1 LEHIVGKFTLGGLTK
16 QMATCLFCPNVF
28 EVKNKPGI
36 KRMYCSERCRRQ
48 ADLARKK
55 KRYSQPKS
63 CSYCKQIFPFR
74 AYNLYCSLKCK
85 NEAHKK
91 RKQKTP
97 SISQCFICKAEVLG
111 CYGHP
116 RKYCSKA
123 CKHKGMFGGKPPL
136 EERTRKAQRNFRER
150 NMPGLTRHEI
160 SVLRFQWI
168 SQGQGCAYCDQACE
182 TVDHIV
188 PLNRGGDNQKQ
199 NLTPAC
205 RSCNSSKGDRL
216 LSEWKL
222 YDRRKAKKT
231 NRAKTLVG

>member
-1 LEHIVGKFTLGGLTK
+1 MYCSRKCRRAFDLERQKAKYRKSKV
-16 QMATCLFCPNVF
+16 CLFCNQIYSWTAYTKYCSNQCRSKAQNL
-28 EVKNKPGI
+28 KNKN
-36 KRMYCSERCRRQ
+36 
-48 ADLARKK
+48 KK
-55 KRYSQPKS
+55 TFSLCVVCGKSSLGSLGYS
-63 CSYCKQIFPFR
+63 
-74 AYNLYCSLKCK
+74 
-85 NEAHKK
+85 
-91 RKQKTP
+91 
-97 SISQCFICKAEVLG
+97 
-111 CYGHP
+111 
-116 RKYCSKA
+116 RKYCSKT

-150 NMPGLTRHEI
+150 NVPGLTRHEMSI
-160 SVLRFQWI
+160 LRFQWI
-168 SQGQGCAYCDQACE
+168 SEGQSCAYCDQACE

>member
-1 LEHIVGKFTLGGLTK
+1 MKE
-16 QMATCLFCPNVF
+16 CLFCGEGFIPCL
-28 EVKNKPGI
+28 
-36 KRMYCSERCRRQ
+36 RARRT
-48 ADLARKK
+48 R
-55 KRYSQPKS
+55 
-63 CSYCKQIFPFR
+63 
-74 AYNLYCSLKCK
+74 LYCSTECRRNFDSAQQKARKLAQSKTCSFCNQVYAWTAYTKYCSVRCK
-85 NEAHKK
+85 SDAQNLRNRAKK
-91 RKQKTP
+91 
-97 SISQCFICKAEVLG
+97 SLSQCTVCGAEILG
-111 CYGHP
+111 RWLSP
-116 RKYCSKA
+116 RKYCSKP

-150 NMPGLTRHEI
+150 NVPGLTRHEMSI
-160 SVLRFQWI
+160 LRLQWI
-168 SQGQGCAYCDQACE
+168 SQGKGCTYCNQACA

-216 LSEWKL
+216 LSEWKS

>member
-1 LEHIVGKFTLGGLTK
+1 MK
-16 QMATCLFCPNVF
+16 QCLFCGEGFIPSL
-28 EVKNKPGI
+28 
-36 KRMYCSERCRRQ
+36 RARRT
-48 ADLARKK
+48 R
-55 KRYSQPKS
+55 
-63 CSYCKQIFPFR
+63 
-74 AYNLYCSLKCK
+74 LYCSKECRQSQDSLTRKLRKVVKPTNCFNCK
-85 NEAHKK
+85 KEFTGHPNLRYCSSTCRALSNKIFRSK
-91 RKQKTP
+91 RKTMSLCVVCGK
-97 SISQCFICKAEVLG
+97 SSVGSLG
-111 CYGHP
+111 YS
-116 RKYCSKA
+116 RKYCSKP

-150 NMPGLTRHEI
+150 NMPGLTRHEMSI
-160 SVLRFQWI
+160 LRFQWI

-231 NRAKTLVG
+231 NRAKALIG

>member
-1 LEHIVGKFTLGGLTK
+1 MK
-16 QMATCLFCPNVF
+16 QCLFCQNEFVCKIQKGPVPIYCSSKCRRAFDLERQKAKYRKSKVCLFCQQIYSWTASTKYCSNQCRSKAQNL
-28 EVKNKPGI
+28 KNKN
-36 KRMYCSERCRRQ
+36 
-48 ADLARKK
+48 KK
-55 KRYSQPKS
+55 TLSLCVVCGKSSLGSLGYS
-63 CSYCKQIFPFR
+63 
-74 AYNLYCSLKCK
+74 
-85 NEAHKK
+85 
-91 RKQKTP
+91 
-97 SISQCFICKAEVLG
+97 
-111 CYGHP
+111 
-116 RKYCSKA
+116 RKYCSKP

-150 NMPGLTRHEI
+150 NMPGLTRHEMSI
-160 SVLRFQWI
+160 LRFQWI

-231 NRAKTLVG
+231 NRAKALVG

>member
-1 LEHIVGKFTLGGLTK
+1 
-16 QMATCLFCPNVF
+16 
-28 EVKNKPGI
+28 
-36 KRMYCSERCRRQ
+36 MYCSTKCRR
-48 ADLARKK
+48 AFDLERQKAEYRRPKICSFCNQV
-55 KRYSQPKS
+55 YSWT
-63 CSYCKQIFPFR
+63 
-74 AYNLYCSLKCK
+74 AYTKYCS
-85 NEAHKK
+85 
-91 RKQKTP
+91 
-97 SISQCFICKAEVLG
+97 SQCKSKAQKLRNKNRKTMSLCLICGKSSVGSLG
-111 CYGHP
+111 YS
-116 RKYCSKA
+116 RKYCSKP

-150 NMPGLTRHEI
+150 NVLGLTRHEMSI
-160 SVLRFQWI
+160 LRLQWI

-216 LSEWKL
+216 LSEWKP

-231 NRAKTLVG
+231 NRIKTLVG

>member
-1 LEHIVGKFTLGGLTK
+1 LGDIVGKFTLGGLKK
-16 QMATCLFCPNVF
+16 QMKQCLFCGEGFIPCL
-28 EVKNKPGI
+28 
-36 KRMYCSERCRRQ
+36 RARQ
-48 ADLARKK
+48 TR
-55 KRYSQPKS
+55 
-63 CSYCKQIFPFR
+63 
-74 AYNLYCSLKCK
+74 LYCSTKCRRAFDSERQK
-85 NEAHKK
+85 AKY
-91 RKQKTP
+91 RKSKTCL
-97 SISQCFICKAEVLG
+97 SCYQVYSWTAYTKYCSSQCRNKAQKLRNKNKKTMSLCIICNKASVGSLG
-111 CYGHP
+111 YS
-116 RKYCSKA
+116 RKYCSKL

-150 NMPGLTRHEI
+150 NVAGLTRHEMSI
-160 SVLRFQWI
+160 LRLQWI
-168 SQGQGCAYCDQACE
+168 SQGQSCTYCDLACE

-205 RSCNSSKGDRL
+205 RSCNSSKGARL